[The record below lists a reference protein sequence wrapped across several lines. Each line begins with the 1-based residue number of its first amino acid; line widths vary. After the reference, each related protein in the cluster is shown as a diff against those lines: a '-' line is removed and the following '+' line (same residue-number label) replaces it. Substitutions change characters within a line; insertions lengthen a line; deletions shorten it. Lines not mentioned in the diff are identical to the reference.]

1 MQKYIA
7 ENINSHYYSR
17 LAGFAAGMEHHYKK
31 SSIHQFR
38 VDIKKL
44 RAFYR
49 LLSLQTGEAQAL
61 KLPRKL
67 KKMYRD
73 LGKIRDL
80 QQHKESIASWSRK
93 IGIDAPGHLLAQLK
107 HQLKK
112 QSAKKRVVLPEKY
125 FLRQAEK
132 TNQQLPEQFS
142 METLQSFFRQKKEA
156 IRVIIERGRF
166 EDDELHTIRKSIK
179 DMLYVSAIYTDDLKS
194 ALPLLFLQAG
204 ETEKMDILAQDI
216 GKYNDAGNSLAWLQR
231 STTGYTGRDKKKILL
246 YYKTRVQEKK
256 ALRKKIIPALHFF
269 VLPPAPENHAQPAT
283 ANAPQ

>member
-7 ENINSHYYSR
+7 ENINSHYYAR
-17 LAGFAAGMEHHYKK
+17 LAGITAGMEHHYKK

-49 LLSLQTGEAQAL
+49 LLSLQTGEAQPL

-80 QQHKESIASWSRK
+80 QQHKESITTWSRK
-93 IGIDAPGHLLAQLK
+93 NDMSAPCHLLAQLK

-112 QSAKKRVVLPEKY
+112 QSAKKGIVLPEKY
-125 FLRQAEK
+125 FLHQAEK
-132 TNQQLPEQFS
+132 TNRQLPEQFS
-142 METLQSFFRQKKEA
+142 VETLQSFFRQKKEA
-156 IRVIIERGRF
+156 IRGIMERGRF

-194 ALPLLFLQAG
+194 ALPLLFLQAD
-204 ETEKMDILAQDI
+204 ETKKMDRLAQDI
-216 GKYNDAGNSLAWLQR
+216 GNYNDVRNSLAWLQR

-246 YYKTRVQEKK
+246 YYKSQVQEKK
-256 ALRKKIIPALHFF
+256 ALRKKIIPALHSL
-269 VLPPAPENHAQPAT
+269 VGEKSIVNSE
-283 ANAPQ
+283 